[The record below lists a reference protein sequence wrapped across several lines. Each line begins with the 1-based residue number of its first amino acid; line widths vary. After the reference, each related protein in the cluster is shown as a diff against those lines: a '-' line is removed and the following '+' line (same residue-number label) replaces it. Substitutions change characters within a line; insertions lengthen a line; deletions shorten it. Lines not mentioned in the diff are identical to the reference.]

1 MKSLVSFL
9 LLTLAV
15 ACHAET
21 DGTHECPLT
30 SKKLSFITPTS
41 DNIANAFWQTG
52 TDGYESVDRLHI
64 VYKNGSVAVVEH
76 KYCSMY
82 NLEIAYYA
90 NKMDEFSDIKRF
102 EETLKHFFTYSA
114 IQDADGQKAIS
125 AMTKRFIEKGF
136 RADSALTTGYE
147 GSTQDNKRAEYSLSY
162 VPVEDSSI
170 HKAALFI
177 YMGIGGEH

>member
-82 NLEIAYYA
+82 NFEIAYYV
-90 NKMDEFSDIKRF
+90 NKVDELSGIK
-102 EETLKHFFTYSA
+102 ELEKTLKRFFTYSA
-114 IQDADGQKAIS
+114 IQDVDIQKAIS
-125 AMTKRFIEKGF
+125 AMTMRFTEKGF
-136 RADSALTTGYE
+136 NADGALTTGYE
-147 GSTQDNKRAEYSLSY
+147 GSTQDNKKAEYSLGY

-170 HKAALFI
+170 H
-177 YMGIGGEH
+177 